1 MKPHL
6 SVLDLLSKALRRA
19 VDPLFLDV
27 DQMQRGRLRRLQDL
41 RGKLT
46 DPDTGFGTDRAVGHE
61 FEHGHAVAEDTAIL
75 DVTVREITGSRPHL
89 PPGVQGQI
97 FEDRVAAADGVAE
110 SPSDPSPQMSLH
122 QSMVAQPSRGQKG
135 SDRSRSVLV
144 SRSQHESAARSA
156 RAVPAFQPIGP
167 N

>member
-75 DVTVREITGSRPHL
+75 DVTVREIT
-89 PPGVQGQI
+89 
-97 FEDRVAAADGVAE
+97 
-110 SPSDPSPQMSLH
+110 
-122 QSMVAQPSRGQKG
+122 QPAT
-135 SDRSRSVLV
+135 
-144 SRSQHESAARSA
+144 SAAWICFDCYLFVVGA
-156 RAVPAFQPIGP
+156 LTA
-167 N
+167 